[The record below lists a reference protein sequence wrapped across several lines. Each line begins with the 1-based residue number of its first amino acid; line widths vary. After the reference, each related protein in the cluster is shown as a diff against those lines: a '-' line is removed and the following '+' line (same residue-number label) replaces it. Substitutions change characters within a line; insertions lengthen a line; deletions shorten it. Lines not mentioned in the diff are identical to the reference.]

1 VSIMRIVIIGNSA
14 ASTAAIE
21 TIRAHDTKS
30 SITQLSREDHP
41 LYSRCLLSY
50 YIAGKL
56 DKNSLRFRSPDFHG
70 KMDVNLNLGSCVS
83 EVDPSRRKVTCTDG
97 STYPFDKLL
106 ISTGS
111 SAKIP
116 DTIPGGV
123 HGVFVLRTFA
133 DAESIK
139 RRMPQVKSVVILGG
153 GLVGMRAAD
162 AMSRC
167 GFKVYVIVGSDRILS
182 RMIDYDA
189 AQVVG
194 RRVRENNIEI
204 MTGAD
209 ISEVMHKDGEIVGV
223 KTNQNRMLDCEM
235 LIVAKSVKA
244 NTELVRNTDIKIRR
258 GIETN
263 ASMQTNYENIYAAGD
278 VAETFDLTSEE
289 YTVNALWTC
298 AVQQGRVAGKNMA
311 GKQAQY
317 SGSVSMNS
325 LNFWGIPLTSF
336 GITAPKEEAS
346 YTILRESRP
355 ERNVYKKI
363 VIGHNRIK
371 GLILVGETA
380 NAGVLFSLIQNKI
393 DVSPFTGELL
403 NDRFNFGKVIRHGG
417 DAVLDKY
424 YRGQST

>member
-1 VSIMRIVIIGNSA
+1 MRIVIIGNSA

-30 SITQLSREDHP
+30 SITQLSSENHP

-50 YIAGKL
+50 YISGKL
-56 DKNSLRFRSPDFHG
+56 DKNGLRFRNPDFHR
-70 KMDVNLNLGSCVS
+70 KMDVKLNLGSCVS
-83 EVDPSRRKVTCTDG
+83 EVDPSCQKVTCTGG

-116 DTIPGGV
+116 DSIPKGLR
-123 HGVFVLRTFA
+123 GVFVLRTFA

-139 RRMPQVKSVVILGG
+139 RRIPQVKSVVILGG

-162 AMSRC
+162 ALSRC
-167 GFKVYVIVGSDRILS
+167 GFKVHVIIGSDRILS

-194 RRVRENNIEI
+194 KRVRENNIEI
-204 MTGAD
+204 MTGTD
-209 ISEVMHKDGEIVGV
+209 ISEVIHKDGEVVGV
-223 KTNQNRMLDCEM
+223 KTTHNRVLDCEM

-244 NTELVRNTDIKIRR
+244 NTELVQNTDIKIRR

-278 VAETFDLTSEE
+278 VAETFDLAAEE

-298 AVQQGRVAGKNMA
+298 AVQQGKVAGKNMA

-336 GITAPKEEAS
+336 GITTPKEEAS
-346 YTILRESRP
+346 YTILKESRP
-355 ERNVYKKI
+355 ERNIYKKI
-363 VIGHNRIK
+363 VIGDNKIK
-371 GLILVGETA
+371 GLILMGETA

-403 NDRFNFGKVIRHGG
+403 DDRFNFGKVVQHGG
-417 DAVLDKY
+417 NAVLDKY